1 MQLFSWLAIAVGAV
15 LFFLSH
21 PNPVFQNGFFLFG
34 FFALLPVFLS
44 VRTSSFK
51 TVWLKGF
58 VYGILSYGASCYW
71 LSSYNPFTLYI
82 ALGFYALILALV
94 FSLLKICDLALC
106 RFRQGRFFAFAF
118 FAQAFIWCAYEYVKT
133 LGFLGFSYGGLGY
146 SQWKNLPLLQ
156 NASWGGVWPLSLAC
170 AIASASFAAVLC
182 SLYSLRKG
190 GGLPSDSASFGAA
203 IRKAL
208 LANRICLL
216 LTLFFLLFL
225 FSYGLVALFLG
236 ESPSLLPGK
245 KIKVIC
251 IQNNADSEKYG
262 LDVYKR
268 DVKALIELSKEALS
282 QNPGA
287 DLVVWP
293 ETAVVPP
300 VEYHYQKRSD
310 YDRVEIINRLL
321 EFLAGRDCAFVIGN
335 QRTVEKSIFSAD
347 DYNAALVFDSSLENV
362 IPPTPLVYQKIHLIP
377 FAEYFPYRKLAPGIY
392 KKLLLD
398 NDRLW
403 TPGSEY
409 TVFNVRSI
417 KFSVPICFEDTFGSL
432 CRRFVLEG
440 AEAFVNI
447 SNDSWSMSIPC
458 QKQHLAMSVFRCAEN
473 RIPCARSTASGVTA
487 FIDRFGR
494 VVSSTAPFEKN
505 FLAAEL
511 ELPPQGFAKSLYTRK
526 GDWFALA
533 ALFAGCAILAPSLLY
548 LFLCMLKFRGG
559 KNPAENPWLAKDRKK
574 R

>member
-94 FSLLKICDLALC
+94 FSLLKICDLAFC
-106 RFRQGRFFAFAF
+106 RFSQGRFFAFAF

-133 LGFLGFSYGGLGY
+133 LGFLGFSYGVLGY

-170 AIASASFAAVLC
+170 ALVSASFAAILF
-182 SLYSLRKG
+182 SLHSFRKG
-190 GGLPSDSASFGAA
+190 GAVASGAA
-203 IRKAL
+203 VRKAL
-208 LANRICLL
+208 LANRICLS
-216 LTLFFLLFL
+216 LTIFFLLFM
-225 FSYGLVALFLG
+225 FSYGLVALSLVG
-236 ESPSLLPGK
+236 WPSSPPVK
-245 KIKVIC
+245 KVKVIC
-251 IQNNADSEKYG
+251 IQNNADSEKYE

-282 QNPGA
+282 QNPDA
-287 DLVVWP
+287 ALVVWP

-300 VEYHYQKRSD
+300 VEYHYQKRID

-321 EFLAGRDCAFVIGN
+321 EFLAGKDCAFVIGN
-335 QRTVEKSIFSAD
+335 QRTVEKSPFSAD
-347 DYNAALVFDSSLENV
+347 DYNAALVFDSSLGNV
-362 IPPTPLVYQKIHLIP
+362 IPPKPFFYQKIHLIP
-377 FAEYFPYRKLAPGIY
+377 FAEYFPYRKLAPGLY
-392 KKLLLD
+392 KRLLLG

-409 TVFNVRSI
+409 TVFNVRSV

-447 SNDSWSMSIPC
+447 SNDSWSLSIPC

-487 FIDRFGR
+487 FVDRFGR
-494 VVSSTAPFEKN
+494 VVSTTAPLEMN
-505 FLAAEL
+505 FLAAEM
-511 ELPPQGFAKSLYTRK
+511 ELPSQESTKSLYTRM
-526 GDWFALA
+526 GDWFALSI
-533 ALFAGCAILAPSLLY
+533 LFAGCAILALSLLY
-548 LFLCMLKFRGG
+548 FFLGSLKSR
-559 KNPAENPWLAKDRKK
+559 AESKRQKAESPRLAKDGKK